1 MTRKHKRQLG
11 ISHLVSLTDLNINL
25 LLKITDN
32 NAKYISRLCRVCRC
46 FRHITPV
53 TSITFNNI
61 KTSDIIIPSLL
72 LFLSKI
78 THIKEFTFSGSYMKD
93 NILELILQN
102 MTQLTK
108 INLSS
113 NDIVHPKWLKN
124 MPQLTECN
132 MAYNLLGYM
141 NSDISSIRCLFKGNP
156 GLTRVNLA
164 SNFLNAKCIIAFA
177 DNLKELTQLTHLNL
191 RCNNIRFE
199 GAFALANVLKGLN
212 QLVWID
218 ISENY
223 MTNPG
228 INIVIESITHNIEYL
243 YIANNALTEMPHI
256 EHLSKL
262 LFLDVS
268 YNTSLHTSPLAHS
281 LIPSITFINLSHI
294 SYINIL
300 ELVHIFEQM
309 HGPITIELKNN
320 HIPLKEA
327 MRLLCA
333 LRNIK
338 THVSINLINNQ
349 LDLSDKTYIEKFVRN
364 INKLSNNNFTLNI

>member
-1 MTRKHKRQLG
+1 MTGRHKNQFG
-11 ISHLVSLTDLNINL
+11 ISHSVSLTDLNINL

-46 FRHITPV
+46 FRYITPV

-78 THIKEFTFSGSYMKD
+78 THIKKFTFSDSYIKD

-102 MTQLTK
+102 IKCLTE
-108 INLSS
+108 IDLSS

-124 MPQLTECN
+124 MPQLTKCN
-132 MAYNLLGYM
+132 MAYNLIGYM
-141 NSDISSIRCLFKGNP
+141 NSDMSSIKCLFEGNLE
-156 GLTRVNLA
+156 LTHVNLQ
-164 SNFLNAKCIIAFA
+164 SNFLQANGMNALVNTLIQ
-177 DNLKELTQLTHLNL
+177 LTQLTHLNL
-191 RCNNIRFE
+191 RCNSIRFE
-199 GAFALANVLKGLN
+199 GASALAQVLKGLP

-243 YIANNALTEMPHI
+243 YIASNALINMPNI
-256 EHLSKL
+256 KHLSKL

-268 YNTSLHTSPLAHS
+268 YNTSLHTSSLVHL
-281 LIPSITFINLSHI
+281 LIPSIIFINLSHI

-300 ELVHIFEQM
+300 ELVHVFEQI
-309 HGPITIELKNN
+309 HGPIIIELKNN
-320 HIPLKEA
+320 NIPLKEA

-349 LDLSDKTYIEKFVRN
+349 LNLSDKTYIKKFVRN

>member
-1 MTRKHKRQLG
+1 MTGRHKNQFG
-11 ISHLVSLTDLNINL
+11 ISHSVSLTDLNVHL

-32 NAKYISRLCRVCRC
+32 NAKNISRLCRVCRC
-46 FRHITPV
+46 FRHITPL

-78 THIKEFTFSGSYMKD
+78 THIKELTFSESYTKD

-102 MTQLTK
+102 MTCLTK

-132 MAYNLLGYM
+132 MGYNLMGYM
-141 NSDISSIRCLFKGNP
+141 NSDMSTIKSLFEGNP
-156 GLTRVNLA
+156 KLTRVNLQ
-164 SNFLNAKCIIAFA
+164 SNFLDANCIIAFA
-177 DNLKELTQLTHLNL
+177 YNLKELTQLTHLNL
-191 RCNNIRFE
+191 RSNSIRFE
-199 GAFALANVLKGLN
+199 GASALAHVLKGLP

-218 ISENY
+218 ISENN
-223 MTNPG
+223 MTTLG
-228 INIVIESITHNIEYL
+228 INIVVSRLTSNIEHL
-243 YIANNALTEMPHI
+243 SIANNALTEMPHI
-256 EHLSKL
+256 EHLFKL
-262 LFLDVS
+262 
-268 YNTSLHTSPLAHS
+268 
-281 LIPSITFINLSHI
+281 TFINLSHNNI

-300 ELVHIFEQM
+300 ELIHIFEQM

-349 LDLSDKTYIEKFVRN
+349 LDFSDKTYINKFYF
-364 INKLSNNNFTLNI
+364 KYK

>member
-1 MTRKHKRQLG
+1 MTGRHNRQLF
-11 ISHLVSLTDLNINL
+11 ISHSVSLTDLNVKL
-25 LLKITDN
+25 LLKITGN
-32 NAKYISRLCRVCRC
+32 NAIYISRLCRVCRC

-61 KTSDIIIPSLL
+61 KTSDITITSLL

-78 THIKEFTFSGSYMKD
+78 THIKELSFSGSYMKD

-141 NSDISSIRCLFKGNP
+141 NSDMTFIECLFKGNP
-156 GLTRVNLA
+156 KLTRVNLA
-164 SNFLNAKCIIAFA
+164 SNFLNAKCIIAVA
-177 DNLKELTQLTHLNL
+177 NTLIQLTQLTHLNL

-199 GAFALANVLKGLN
+199 GACALANVLKGLN
-212 QLVWID
+212 KLVWID

-223 MTNPG
+223 ITNPG
-228 INIVIESITHNIEYL
+228 INIVIESITHNIEHL
-243 YIANNALTEMPHI
+243 SISNNALINMPNI
-256 EHLSKL
+256 KHLSKL

-268 YNTSLHTSPLAHS
+268 YNTFLNISSLAHS
-281 LIPSITFINLSHI
+281 LIPSITFINLSHNNI
-294 SYINIL
+294 NYIDIL
-300 ELVHIFEQM
+300 IPVFEQM
-309 HGPITIELKNN
+309 HGPITIELTKNT
-320 HIPLKEA
+320 IPLQEA
-327 MRLLCA
+327 LRLLCA

-338 THVSINLINNQ
+338 NPVSINLQDNQ
-349 LDLSDKTYIEKFVRN
+349 LSLSDKTYIKKFVIN
-364 INKLSNNNFTLNI
+364 INKLSNNNFTLDI